1 QLVAGDSL
9 KYSITPEIGTVVKFD
24 KEEYVLY
31 KKEDSKGFFVNINE
45 SDDKFEIELSKIKPS
60 DITITYRTVKDPETN
75 ESLIILPRKAIT
87 NDGTVVY
94 DRSNVEN
101 IIRHDMLAE
110 LSNPEV
116 FKIESNRRKE
126 LEKADIKIPAI
137 KTIGSAVNLTPFT
150 LGNKNKATRKEAA
163 RKLGLKERQLVK
175 LSYYEEGSKTLHSI
189 PFMLVNGELMDTS
202 NQFYDPEFDKRVFVK
217 AQKYESQ
224 VDINNKIYN
233 EINNKYN
240 DEYLKL
246 LDNGKLTVEQTITLL
261 NNKSP
266 NSALRKKINEL
277 AAVKYR
283 VRSIE
288 DVNSILETISNKGID
303 IRKRGQKSIDGNA
316 IIENGMYEINGRPYH
331 SVTALK
337 EGLSTNNESN
347 SNPNPKYIVPGNTID
362 SLQREIFG
370 TKELSRTDLIRKY
383 KDFFSNETV
392 LNDAITVIAK
402 RKVALEKEG
411 FSFISEGV
419 VLFSEQIKKNIAGET
434 DLIAYDKLGN
444 IHIMDAKTFDE
455 STYSKYKKEK
465 KGYADNLTKREGYRV
480 QLSAYA
486 DMFEKRTEF
495 KVSGIRV
502 MPYILERSD
511 DGIITGIETDLTKSP
526 MDSMEVISDINPLE
540 FRNNIYNSAF
550 EVLEVT
556 DKTEGIITK
565 KNIEKIFK
573 TRLEHI
579 KKELQESLVLK
590 KFNITNFIVYYKN
603 VIDFYNENKNLL
615 PTIKTVSFTR

>member
-1 QLVAGDSL
+1 
-9 KYSITPEIGTVVKFD
+9 
-24 KEEYVLY
+24 
-31 KKEDSKGFFVNINE
+31 
-45 SDDKFEIELSKIKPS
+45 
-60 DITITYRTVKDPETN
+60 
-75 ESLIILPRKAIT
+75 
-87 NDGTVVY
+87 
-94 DRSNVEN
+94 
-101 IIRHDMLAE
+101 
-110 LSNPEV
+110 
-116 FKIESNRRKE
+116 
-126 LEKADIKIPAI
+126 
-137 KTIGSAVNLTPFT
+137 
-150 LGNKNKATRKEAA
+150 RKEAA

-402 RKVALEKEG
+402 RKDYLEKKG
-411 FSFISEGV
+411 FTFISEGV
-419 VLFSEQIKKNIAGET
+419 VLFSRQTKKNIAGET

-444 IHIMDAKTFDE
+444 LHIMDVKTFNEKTYKDYNNEETKE
-455 STYSKYKKEK
+455 SLSKK
-465 KGYADNLTKREGYRV
+465 DGYRV

-486 DMFEKRTEF
+486 DMFEDRTGF
-495 KVSGIRV
+495 KVSGISV
-502 MPYILERSD
+502 IPYILERSD

-556 DKTEGIITK
+556 DKT
-565 KNIEKIFK
+565 
-573 TRLEHI
+573 
-579 KKELQESLVLK
+579 
-590 KFNITNFIVYYKN
+590 
-603 VIDFYNENKNLL
+603 
-615 PTIKTVSFTR
+615 